1 MHRHNK
7 RSRGCPNFE
16 ARSATTGS
24 GRKYPASPIRVLIR
38 RVPRGPRAVLD
49 SSRLQRL
56 SSKTSIFARRWHLC
70 PHLTSSSDQL
80 GWVDLP
86 CFFRRLP
93 KAGILARRI
102 PYSPSLSA
110 RPSSIVDRATGKIDG
125 RHGPLFAPAGAALH
139 SHLRPTQCCF
149 TFGRPLPHYHL
160 RPVLPVLHSHSRQL

>member
-1 MHRHNK
+1 MGAK
-7 RSRGCPNFE
+7 RWSQARVLDKGVRIQKKQRDALFLQHATVVERLPQF
-16 ARSATTGS
+16 RSAIVEAATGS
-24 GRKYPASPIRVLIR
+24 GRSKYPASPIRVLIR
-38 RVPRGPRAVLD
+38 RVPREPRAVLD

-70 PHLTSSSDQL
+70 PHLTTSSDQL
-80 GWVDLP
+80 VWVDLP

-139 SHLRPTQCCF
+139 SH
-149 TFGRPLPHYHL
+149 
-160 RPVLPVLHSHSRQL
+160 